1 MQTIDPRA
9 IAPDQY
15 ITYRQ
20 TFCTLDAASHMAT
33 LLRAST
39 SLDAI
44 ALADRTARILALP
57 PSDQPSWD
65 APYRMAITAIIVE
78 RQLQHR
84 LAEILAATAAAD
96 PTGALAVASIL
107 IEMSTRQRR
116 PWDIVDLPQQGD
128 EPNRPA
134 IEEAPIVI
142 DE

>member
-44 ALADRTARILALP
+44 ALADRTARRLALP

-65 APYRMAITAIIVE
+65 ALYRMAITAIIVE

-84 LAEILAATAAAD
+84 LAEILAAAAD

-116 PWDIVDLPQQGD
+116 PWDTIDLPQQGD